1 MFMTFLRFSPQLVAM
16 KLRLY
21 PNWLAKQRV
30 FSHLFRGMSLEEFNR
45 HCRDFAASDGHL
57 IRPRARTFLHSL
69 LAGGNRVVVISA
81 SVENWVRPF
90 FEAMDD
96 GKNIAFLCTQVE
108 TRDGLLTG
116 RFLTANCY
124 GPEKVNRLRAIL
136 SAPRER
142 YFIIAYGDSRGDR
155 ELLSYA
161 DEGHYKPFRR

>member
-1 MFMTFLRFSPQLVAM
+1 MVKMPDGSYLPGNS
-16 KLRLY
+16 
-21 PNWLAKQRV
+21 
-30 FSHLFRGMSLEEFNR
+30 R
-45 HCRDFAASDGHL
+45 HIHQ
-57 IRPRARTFLHSL
+57 
-69 LAGGNRVVVISA
+69 VISIILFDLITIENIDGCPKLKI
-81 SVENWVRPF
+81 SVLLGLRNRGFVQGIV
-90 FEAMDD
+90 MDD
-96 GKNIAFLCTQVE
+96 GKDIVFLCTQVE